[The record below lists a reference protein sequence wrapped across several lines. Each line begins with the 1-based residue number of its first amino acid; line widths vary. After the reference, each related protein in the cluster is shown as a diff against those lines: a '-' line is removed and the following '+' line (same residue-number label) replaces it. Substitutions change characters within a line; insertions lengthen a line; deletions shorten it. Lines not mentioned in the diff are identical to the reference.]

1 MANIINQEALAL
13 TLSSLLEPYKQKGKK
28 SAQLDPD
35 LSQLLP
41 SLENVIVESVLV
53 HTRGN
58 LQQAGRVLG
67 MDRGT
72 VRKYWKRSRPQFQP
86 FE

>member
-13 TLSSLLEPYKQKGKK
+13 TLRSLLEPYRHKGKK
-28 SAQLDPD
+28 STQSDPD
-35 LSQLLP
+35 LSELLP
-41 SLENVIVESVLV
+41 SLENIIVESVLV

-67 MDRGT
+67 MNRGT
-72 VRKYWKRSRPQFQP
+72 VRKYWKRSRPSFQHL
-86 FE
+86 E